1 MSVLISVLGGSM
13 SSRLFQE
20 VREKRGLAYTTYAFH
35 SAYTDTGSF
44 GMYVGTSPAKVEEVQ
59 RIMLG
64 QLEDLATSGPSEDEL
79 ERVRG
84 QVRGGIALSLEDNWS
99 RMMRLGR
106 AEMSGDYRTVPETL
120 NAIDEVGA
128 EDVRALAQRL
138 ASQARSSALV
148 LPKDA

>member
-35 SAYTDTGSF
+35 SAYADTGSF
-44 GMYVGTSPAKVEEVQ
+44 GMYVGTSPAKVKEVE

-64 QLEDLATSGPSEDEL
+64 QLEDLAASGPSEDEL

-106 AEMSGDYRTVPETL
+106 AEMSGEYRTVPETL
-120 NAIDEVGA
+120 NAIDEVGV
-128 EDVRALAQRL
+128 EDVRVLAQRL

-148 LPKDA
+148 LPEN